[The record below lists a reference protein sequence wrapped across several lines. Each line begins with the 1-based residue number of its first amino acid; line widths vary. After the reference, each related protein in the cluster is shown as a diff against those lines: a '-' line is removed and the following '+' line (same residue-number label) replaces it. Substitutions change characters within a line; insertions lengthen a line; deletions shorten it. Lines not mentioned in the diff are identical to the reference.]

1 MILKEGVLSSKE
13 RYTIKTGKGKIIKL
27 SNDIEEAL
35 KIQDEYKH
43 EGAYIEDKKSPNK
56 HKKSFFH

>member
-1 MILKEGVLSSKE
+1 MSSKE

-27 SNDIEEAL
+27 TDDIKEAL
-35 KIQDEYKH
+35 EIQDERKH

-56 HKKSFFH
+56 HKKDFFH

>member
-1 MILKEGVLSSKE
+1 MSTKQ

-27 SNDIEEAL
+27 TDNLKEAL
-35 KIQDEYKH
+35 SIQDEHKH

>member
-1 MILKEGVLSSKE
+1 MSIKE

-27 SNDIEEAL
+27 TDDITEAL
-35 KIQDEYKH
+35 KIQDEHKH

-56 HKKSFFH
+56 HKKDFFH

>member
-1 MILKEGVLSSKE
+1 MSRKE

-27 SNDIEEAL
+27 TDDIKEAL
-35 KIQDEYKH
+35 EIQEEHKH

-56 HKKSFFH
+56 HKRSFFH